1 VTLFPRPN
9 ADLRRSLDGLLSLID
24 QVFPL
29 QARHKAG
36 LTNDVRDLSRSLTS
50 ERSDRDA
57 GYLGKPG
64 ALSAY
69 LRYYL
74 PWNVYR
80 LARLLPA
87 LSLNLKDGDL
97 VTDLGSGPLT
107 VPIALWLSRP
117 DLRSLKLEFQCLD
130 RTAKVLDAGTLLFA
144 ALVAGTGTPWQVRA
158 VRGTLGTRL
167 QGGAALVCAANVFN
181 ESAGDARLPLAVQA
195 EKRARLLSA
204 LAREDGAV
212 LVVEPGVPASGAFVS
227 ALRDA
232 LIDDGRLPLAPC
244 PHAGTCPMPG
254 GRHLRKWCHFVFDTD
269 DAPDHLHKLSAAAGI
284 PKERATLS
292 FLFAGGLD
300 ARGLAGGVSG
310 DKAGADGALAAGGL
324 ASGAG
329 GGLAGRDAKAPL
341 KVRVVSDSFPLPDG
355 SSGRYACSARG
366 LALLV
371 GSRSEMTA
379 LGSGCLVET
388 RPQDGPEHRDPKT
401 DALVVRP

>member
-1 VTLFPRPN
+1 LTPTLFPRPD
-9 ADLRRSLDGLLSLID
+9 AELRRKLDELLSLID

-29 QARHKAG
+29 QARHRAG
-36 LTNDVRDLSRSLTS
+36 LSNDVRDLSRSLTS

-107 VPIALWLSRP
+107 VPIALWLARP
-117 DLRSLKLEFQCLD
+117 DLRPLKLEFQCLD
-130 RTAKVLDAGTLLFA
+130 RTAKALDAGTSLFA
-144 ALVAGTGTPWQVRA
+144 ALVAGTGTPWQVKA

-167 QGGAALVCAANVFN
+167 QSGAALVCAANVFN
-181 ESAGDARLPLAVQA
+181 ESTGDARLPQDVLA

-204 LAREDGAV
+204 LAREDGAI
-212 LVVEPGVPASGAFVS
+212 LVVEPGVPASGTFVS

-232 LIDDGRLPLAPC
+232 MIDDGRLPIAPC
-244 PHAGTCPMPG
+244 PHAGACPMPG

-269 DAPDHLHKLSAAAGI
+269 DAPDRLHKLSAAAGI

-292 FLFAGGLD
+292 FLFAGG
-300 ARGLAGGVSG
+300 AGGAGGAGLAGQPGQVH
-310 DKAGADGALAAGGL
+310 KV
-324 ASGAG
+324 
-329 GGLAGRDAKAPL
+329 PL
-341 KVRVVSDSFPLPDG
+341 KVRVVSDSFALPDG

-388 RPQDGPEHRDPKT
+388 RVQDGPEHRDPKT
-401 DALVVRP
+401 DALVVRA

>member
-1 VTLFPRPN
+1 MTPTLFPRPD
-9 ADLRRSLDGLLSLID
+9 AELRRKLDGLLSLID

-87 LSLNLKDGDL
+87 LSLHLKDGDL
-97 VTDLGSGPLT
+97 ITDLGSGPLT

-117 DLRSLKLEFQCLD
+117 DLRPLKLEFQCLD
-130 RTAKVLDAGTLLFA
+130 RTAKVLDAGTSLFA
-144 ALVAGTGTPWQVRA
+144 ALVAGTGTPWQVKA

-167 QGGAALVCAANVFN
+167 QSGAALVCAANVFN
-181 ESAGDARLPLAVQA
+181 ESAGDARLPLNAQA

-204 LAREDGAV
+204 LTREDGAI
-212 LVVEPGVPASGAFVS
+212 LVVEPGVPASGTFVS

-232 LIDDGRLPLAPC
+232 LIDDGRPPIAPC
-244 PHAGTCPMPG
+244 PHAGACPMPG

-269 DAPDHLHKLSAAAGI
+269 DAPDRLHKLSAAAGI

-292 FLFAGGLD
+292 FLFAGGAGD
-300 ARGLAGGVSG
+300 ADIGVATGVENVSG
-310 DKAGADGALAAGGL
+310 VGG
-324 ASGAG
+324 
-329 GGLAGRDAKAPL
+329 RKAPL

-366 LALLV
+366 LALVV
-371 GSRSEMTA
+371 GSRSEMA
-379 LGSGCLVET
+379 SLGSGCLVET
-388 RPQDGPEHRDPKT
+388 GTQEGPERRDPKT
-401 DALVVRP
+401 DALVVRL